1 MPDASFLSSDLFLLT
16 LTVGL
21 YCLGGMIYRRTRLP
35 LLHPVLLTFVAVIV
49 FLRCAGIGYERY
61 RDATG
66 ILNFALGM
74 SVVALGY
81 LLYEQLERLRGS
93 LLPVGIATLAG
104 CVVGVL
110 SVVYIAMAF
119 GAERH
124 GYIDDAQHPDDA
136 SRERGY
142 AHGKQA
148 SAQTFQLFVEQVSE
162 RYDRHAEGEIEDA
175 RGVAVTLVADSC
187 AAQEDDHGDERQQHG
202 MQQRQPRAAVDH
214 PSEAV
219 KPHGEGQQEEVRGEE

>member
-81 LLYEQLERLRGS
+81 LLY
-93 LLPVGIATLAG
+93 A
-104 CVVGVL
+104 C
-110 SVVYIAMAF
+110 
-119 GAERH
+119 AEACFPWAWPRSR
-124 GYIDDAQHPDDA
+124 DA
-136 SRERGY
+136 SSG
-142 AHGKQA
+142 
-148 SAQTFQLFVEQVSE
+148 
-162 RYDRHAEGEIEDA
+162 
-175 RGVAVTLVADSC
+175 C
-187 AAQEDDHGDERQQHG
+187 
-202 MQQRQPRAAVDH
+202 
-214 PSEAV
+214 
-219 KPHGEGQQEEVRGEE
+219 

>member
-93 LLPVGIATLAG
+93 LLPVGMATLAG

-119 GAERH
+119 GA
-124 GYIDDAQHPDDA
+124 G
-136 SRERGY
+136 REILTSIAPKSVTVPIAVAISEPLGGVVSVTSVVVFLVGIFGSIVGPRLLRRCGIRNPLARGLALGSA
-142 AHGKQA
+142 AHGIGTA
-148 SAQTFQLFVEQVSE
+148 RAIELGAVEGALSGLAMALMGIVTALLVPLFEKFC
-162 RYDRHAEGEIEDA
+162 Y
-175 RGVAVTLVADSC
+175 
-187 AAQEDDHGDERQQHG
+187 
-202 MQQRQPRAAVDH
+202 
-214 PSEAV
+214 
-219 KPHGEGQQEEVRGEE
+219 

>member
-93 LLPVGIATLAG
+93 LLPVGMATLAG

-119 GAERH
+119 GAERQ
-124 GYIDDAQHPDDA
+124 ILNSIAPK
-136 SRERGY
+136 SV
-142 AHGKQA
+142 
-148 SAQTFQLFVEQVSE
+148 TVPW
-162 RYDRHAEGEIEDA
+162 
-175 RGVAVTLVADSC
+175 VAISI
-187 AAQEDDHGDERQQHG
+187 
-202 MQQRQPRAAVDH
+202 
-214 PSEAV
+214 PS
-219 KPHGEGQQEEVRGEE
+219 